1 MWNPNQLRRR
11 RRRNRNRNRKGA
23 GKSIIKEK
31 RDTKKKANLF

>member
-1 MWNPNQLRRR
+1 MWNLNQLRRR
-11 RRRNRNRNRKGA
+11 RRRRRNRKGA